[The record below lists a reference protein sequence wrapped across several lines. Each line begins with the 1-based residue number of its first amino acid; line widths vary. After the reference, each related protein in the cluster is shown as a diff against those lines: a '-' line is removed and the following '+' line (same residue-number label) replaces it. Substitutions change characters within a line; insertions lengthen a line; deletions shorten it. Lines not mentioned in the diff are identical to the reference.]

1 MFFWINIFL
10 FFCFGASGLLASDM
24 DKYELLAL
32 GFEVWGLVALVLGI
46 WVLLTLV
53 FGMWALLAWGVG
65 IGGLLPF
72 IFWVNELLGLEK
84 DSNLLLIYIFWTSVL
99 LLCLL
104 NGQRAFYW
112 FRARM
117 CGFWGIMCERSEFQD
132 GTVFKFI
139 VKENGNIKQ
148 SIMTTEMLL
157 QDKLNKDYVG
167 HFHINGVNTT
177 IDKLKMF
184 YSDMY
189 CYVND
194 TEIRADSSC
203 KCFNNS
209 DSYDNHKCC
218 EDCRYCDNCGS
229 CDNSNYCKN
238 REGNITVYFI
248 YNCTS
253 TWRGFREKFLV
264 GKTWGRSVDSIYE
277 NNPAAKTLYKLA
289 SLRLVKHV
297 SAHSNG
303 NVVALSAFHQLN
315 NDESRARVAKG
326 RGSVVA
332 NRVQSALKNITY
344 HALSLQAHNNFI
356 KPEILSMLGKNTTYY
371 FNLEESY
378 SSMFKL
384 NTIPVE
390 VITEF
395 IKMKETTEGNVT
407 EKMISDL
414 SRNCKELGPRIGAFK
429 NSLQKMY
436 YIFNLDA
443 ENKFI
448 ISLPFRIL
456 AWFKEKSQSIY
467 PIMGNMFFTLRLIAK
482 LRYLVFAIWAI
493 YGLMAIDEG
502 IASALFVSESNVD
515 SLFDKNIIAIL
526 LSLIQMNW
534 VLNIIEAEW
543 FLYLIHL
550 EWIRFIIEIEWFSS
564 LVLMD
569 WLPPLVYYISCWS
582 GGNIWFVIVSILSAV
597 ITLFLCINLSQE
609 HDSKVFCLRS
619 WGEIHKKHNKK
630 HNKKYKENF
639 KKYRKIIT

>member
-10 FFCFGASGLLASDM
+10 VFCFVAS
-24 DKYELLAL
+24 
-32 GFEVWGLVALVLGI
+32 V
-46 WVLLTLV
+46 
-53 FGMWALLAWGVG
+53 LLAWGVG

-104 NGQRAFYW
+104 NGQRVFYW
-112 FRARM
+112 FRAKM
-117 CGFWGIMCERSEFQD
+117 CGFLGIMCERSEFQD

-157 QDKLNKDYVG
+157 EDKLNKDYVG

-189 CYVND
+189 CYANNK
-194 TEIRADSSC
+194 EIIVSNSC

-209 DSYDNHKCC
+209 ESYDNHKCC
-218 EDCRYCDNCGS
+218 DNCGS
-229 CDNSNYCKN
+229 CDGRNYCKN
-238 REGNITVYFI
+238 RGDNIPVYFI

-253 TWRGFREKFLV
+253 IWRGFREKFLV

-289 SLRLVKHV
+289 SLGLVKHV

-315 NDESRARVAKG
+315 NDESRARITKG
-326 RGSVVA
+326 EDCAATNSGQSV
-332 NRVQSALKNITY
+332 LKNITY

-356 KPEILSMLGKNTTYY
+356 KPEILSMLGENTTYY

-395 IKMKETTEGNVT
+395 IKMKEITEGNVT

-414 SRNCKELGPRIGAFK
+414 SRNCKELGPRIGTFK

-443 ENKFI
+443 KNKRI
-448 ISLPFRIL
+448 ISLPFRTL
-456 AWFKEKSQSIY
+456 AWFKEKSRSIY
-467 PIMGNMFFTLRLIAK
+467 
-482 LRYLVFAIWAI
+482 
-493 YGLMAIDEG
+493 YGE
-502 IASALFVSESNVD
+502 
-515 SLFDKNIIAIL
+515 
-526 LSLIQMNW
+526 
-534 VLNIIEAEW
+534 
-543 FLYLIHL
+543 
-550 EWIRFIIEIEWFSS
+550 
-564 LVLMD
+564 
-569 WLPPLVYYISCWS
+569 YI
-582 GGNIWFVIVSILSAV
+582 FHVAA
-597 ITLFLCINLSQE
+597 
-609 HDSKVFCLRS
+609 
-619 WGEIHKKHNKK
+619 
-630 HNKKYKENF
+630 
-639 KKYRKIIT
+639 YR

>member
-10 FFCFGASGLLASDM
+10 VFCFGASGFIAFDMGKCELLAFDM

-32 GFEVWGLVALVLGI
+32 VFVMWGFVAFTFGVWELLALF
-46 WVLLTLV
+46 
-53 FGMWALLAWGVG
+53 FGMCGILIVG
-65 IGGLLPF
+65 FCIS
-72 IFWVNELLGLEK
+72 ELLGLDFGIYK
-84 DSNLLLIYIFWTSVL
+84 LLIFSSWTSVL

-104 NGQRAFYW
+104 NGQRVFYW
-112 FRARM
+112 FRTGM
-117 CGFWGIMCERSEFQD
+117 CGLFGIMCERSEFQD

-148 SIMTTEMLL
+148 RIMTTEMLL
-157 QDKLNKDYVG
+157 KDKRNKGYVG

-189 CYVND
+189 CYANN
-194 TEIRADSSC
+194 TEIQVNSNC
-203 KCFNNS
+203 KYFNNS
-209 DSYDNHKCC
+209 EYYDDQKCC
-218 EDCRYCDNCGS
+218 GGR
-229 CDNSNYCKN
+229 NYCKN
-238 REGNITVYFI
+238 RRGNIPVYFI

-253 TWRGFREKFLV
+253 IWRGFREKFLV

-395 IKMKETTEGNVT
+395 IKMKKTTEGNVT
-407 EKMISDL
+407 KKMISDL

-493 YGLMAIDEG
+493 YGLMAIDES
-502 IASALFVSESNVD
+502 IASALFISESNVD
-515 SLFDKNIIAIL
+515 SLFDENIFAIL

-534 VLNIIEAEW
+534 VLNIIEADW
-543 FLYLIHL
+543 FLYIIHL
-550 EWIRFIIEIEWFSS
+550 KWIGFIIEIKWFKYVVS
-564 LVLMD
+564 MQG
-569 WLPPLVYYISCWS
+569 LPPLVSYISCLI
-582 GGNIWFVIVSILSAV
+582 GCNIWFMIVSILSAV
-597 ITLFLCINLSQE
+597 ITLFLFFSLSKE
-609 HDSKVFCLRS
+609 HDSRVFCLRS
-619 WGEIHKKHNKK
+619 WGEIHEKNNKRYKK
-630 HNKKYKENF
+630 NF
-639 KKYRKIIT
+639 KNAII